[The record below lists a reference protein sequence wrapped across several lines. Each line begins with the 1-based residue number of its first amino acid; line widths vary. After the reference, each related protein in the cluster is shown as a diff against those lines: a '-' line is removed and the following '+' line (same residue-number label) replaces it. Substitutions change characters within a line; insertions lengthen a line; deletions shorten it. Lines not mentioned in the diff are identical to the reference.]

1 MSEFYTYL
9 DIRQLYCEM
18 LVAVSNQIQH
28 HYNVPFCVCNCQA
41 YLPNYNMLFCLQ
53 SVLVRKLAH
62 PIPSE
67 AMANH

>member
-1 MSEFYTYL
+1 
-9 DIRQLYCEM
+9 M

-28 HYNVPFCVCNCQA
+28 HYNVPFCVWNYEA
-41 YLPNYNMLFCLQ
+41 YLSKYNMLFCLQ
-53 SVLVRKLAH
+53 SVLERKLAH

>member
-1 MSEFYTYL
+1 
-9 DIRQLYCEM
+9 M